1 MAKLSSSPTGTK
13 SVSRW
18 INQVSALALK
28 AVRTATREASH
39 GKVKAEDKP
48 IAPLER
54 IPERNEVQLP
64 QTQETLRQ
72 YNADTTGEDLLKDLS
87 GEIQGK
93 VIVTTGVTLG
103 SLGGTFVQTIAKAQ
117 PAVLILA
124 ARNLDKAQAT
134 ADAIKAAYPN
144 IDVRKVRLDL
154 SSFAAV
160 REAAATINSWEDIPH
175 VDVLVNNAGIMG
187 TEFKLTVDGYEQQ
200 FASNHLGH
208 FLFTNLIMKKLL
220 ASKAPR
226 VVSVSSEAHR
236 LSPIRWGDY
245 NFSDGES
252 YDKWQA
258 YGQSKTA
265 NILMCLALAERL
277 GPKHGLTAFSL
288 HPGVIATKLVENFDF
303 AAALPEMTALDKNL
317 GNVIWDDI
325 PWKTPERGVATH
337 IYAAFEPSLKGY
349 NGEYLQDS
357 RISDPFKDTV
367 RPWATS
373 RVEAERLWQLS
384 EKLVGQEFS
393 Y

>member
-18 INQVSALALK
+18 INQVSDLALK
-28 AVRTATREASH
+28 AVRIATRDAGH
-39 GKVKAEDKP
+39 GKAKAETKP
-48 IAPLER
+48 NTPLER

-64 QTQETLRQ
+64 QTPALRQ

-124 ARNLDKAQAT
+124 ARSLDKAQAT
-134 ADAIKAAYPN
+134 ADAIKAAHPN

-175 VDVLVNNAGIMG
+175 IDVLVNNAGIMG

-208 FLFTNLIMKKLL
+208 FLFTNLIMNKLL

-226 VVSVSSEAHR
+226 VVSISSEAHR
-236 LSPIRWGDY
+236 LSPIRWSDY
-245 NFSDGES
+245 NFSVRFS
-252 YDKWQA
+252 P
-258 YGQSKTA
+258 
-265 NILMCLALAERL
+265 LF
-277 GPKHGLTAFSL
+277 LT
-288 HPGVIATKLVENFDF
+288 LV
-303 AAALPEMTALDKNL
+303 
-317 GNVIWDDI
+317 V
-325 PWKTPERGVATH
+325 
-337 IYAAFEPSLKGY
+337 
-349 NGEYLQDS
+349 LQN
-357 RISDPFKDTV
+357 
-367 RPWATS
+367 
-373 RVEAERLWQLS
+373 
-384 EKLVGQEFS
+384 
-393 Y
+393 

>member
-1 MAKLSSSPTGTK
+1 MAKLSSPTGTK

-18 INQVSALALK
+18 INQVSALALR
-28 AVRTATREASH
+28 AVRTVTQEAGH
-39 GKVKAEDKP
+39 GKAEVEIKP
-48 IAPLER
+48 NA
-54 IPERNEVQLP
+54 Q
-64 QTQETLRQ
+64 TLRQ
-72 YNADTTGEDLLKDLS
+72 YNTNTTGDDLLKDLS

-124 ARNLDKAQAT
+124 GRNLDKAQAT
-134 ADAIKAAYPN
+134 ADAIKTAHPN
-144 IDVRKVRLDL
+144 IDVRKVQLDL
-154 SSFAAV
+154 GSFAAV
-160 REAAATINSWEDIPH
+160 REAAATINSWTDMPH
-175 VDVLVNNAGIMG
+175 IDVLVNNAGIMG
-187 TEFKLTVDGYEQQ
+187 TDFKLTVDGYEEQ

-208 FLFTNLIMKKLL
+208 FLFTNLIMDKLL

-226 VVSVSSEAHR
+226 VVGISSEAHR
-236 LSPIRWGDY
+236 LSPIRWSDY

-252 YDKWQA
+252 YDRWQA

-265 NILMCLALAERL
+265 NILMCLALADRL
-277 GPKHGLTAFSL
+277 GASHGLTAFSL
-288 HPGVIATKLVENFDF
+288 HPGVIATKLVEHFDF
-303 AAALPEMTALDKNL
+303 TVALPEMTALDKSL
-317 GNVIWDDI
+317 GNIIWDEI

-357 RISDPFKDTV
+357 RISDPYTDTV

-373 RVEAERLWQLS
+373 RVEADRLWKLS